1 MLLTMALK
9 GVDLEAAM
17 STQEPNMSSPSQGIT
32 SATSGLTEEELE
44 EYVLNT
50 KIEMSSI
57 ENTMANS
64 NYTGIFRRRYIV
76 ISSTQNK

>member
-1 MLLTMALK
+1 
-9 GVDLEAAM
+9 M
-17 STQEPNMSSPSQGIT
+17 STQEPKKSSPSQGT
-32 SATSGLTEEELE
+32 PSATGSMSEEELE
-44 EYVLNT
+44 EYVLKT